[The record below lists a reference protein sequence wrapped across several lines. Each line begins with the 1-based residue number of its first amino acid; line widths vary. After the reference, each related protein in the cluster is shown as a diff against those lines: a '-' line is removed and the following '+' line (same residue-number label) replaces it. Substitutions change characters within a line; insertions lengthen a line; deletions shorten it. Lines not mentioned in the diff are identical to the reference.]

1 LIDIVN
7 KNTSTLAAQS
17 DPQRISDALLKKA
30 RQVAEN
36 SRGVS
41 PFQERAMLE
50 GFYYEGGKIDDMTV
64 LVGLIRVPEDSPD
77 RR

>member
-7 KNTSTLAAQS
+7 KNTSTPAAQS

-50 GFYYEGGKIDDMTV
+50 GFYYGGKIDDMTV